1 MDGTVFTYL
10 NRVGVVIRNNVRE
23 FLGAFYAI
31 EEGGI
36 DTEEAKALAALR
48 ALEFVA
54 NVFPF
59 NMVFEG
65 ESAMVIRA
73 LRSWDYDLSKVE
85 HIFELARTKACLF
98 PSVAF
103 QHVKPTKSALRAF
116 DQMPECGLLDN
127 YDHFLLEGG
136 AWEGDV
142 TAKVKRRRRRWRKVI

>member
-31 EEGGI
+31 EERGI

-65 ESAMVIRA
+65 ESAMVICV
-73 LRSWDYDLSKVE
+73 LRCWDYDLSKVE

-103 QHVKPTKSALRAF
+103 QHVKR
-116 DQMPECGLLDN
+116 
-127 YDHFLLEGG
+127 EGNKHQG
-136 AWEGDV
+136 S
-142 TAKVKRRRRRWRKVI
+142 